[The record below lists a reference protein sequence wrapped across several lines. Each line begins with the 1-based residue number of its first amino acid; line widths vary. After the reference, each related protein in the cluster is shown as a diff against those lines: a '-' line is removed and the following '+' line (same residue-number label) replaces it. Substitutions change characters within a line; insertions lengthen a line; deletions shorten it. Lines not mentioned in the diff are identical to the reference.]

1 MKVDECTSKD
11 VHTVGGGETPPC
23 AGLTSNALPEAQS
36 TTSAESSQTGVTTR
50 NAHSGTVLKPQ
61 RQEDVSYWYV
71 LRCTYGR
78 EKAAYGYLVAKGI
91 TAFYPTIIVV
101 KLIYGRCKVVT
112 ESRLP
117 KFEKGQLIQ
126 VVNGAFKGVIGR
138 VTRWQEQYIVVVE
151 NLVTAYVPS
160 AFLGNN
166 YLTNDSKY

>member
-1 MKVDECTSKD
+1 MHIKGCTHRWRWWNSSLRWTYLQRPPRSSK
-11 VHTVGGGETPPC
+11 HHISREFTNRG
-23 AGLTSNALPEAQS
+23 A
-36 TTSAESSQTGVTTR
+36 TR

-166 YLTNDSKY
+166 YLTNDS